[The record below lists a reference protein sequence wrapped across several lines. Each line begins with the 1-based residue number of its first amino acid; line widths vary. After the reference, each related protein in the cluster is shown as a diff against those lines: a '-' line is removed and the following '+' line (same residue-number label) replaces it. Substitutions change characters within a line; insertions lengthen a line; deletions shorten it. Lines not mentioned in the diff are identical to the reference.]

1 MQETITSYLGEELT
15 EELEFEIKFF
25 VEAESRAVVD
35 WLKAGRP
42 CPPETIARYIEG
54 CVPAKLYD
62 LLDIKF
68 DSHTSL
74 ELARKQ
80 GTDSCDDKERVEQDI

>member
-1 MQETITSYLGEELT
+1 
-15 EELEFEIKFF
+15 

-35 WLKAGRP
+35 WLKAGMP

-62 LLDIKF
+62 LLDI
-68 DSHTSL
+68 SL
-74 ELARKQ
+74 LTETR
-80 GTDSCDDKERVEQDI
+80 T